1 MAHPAAPR
9 RHVRVLTVLLRLVL
23 PLLVAVAGPLAPAPA
38 AAPQLLPFTQSR
50 RQPLL
55 RARYELLIP
64 PGALPPATTSLR
76 ITLPPRFDGRVLP
89 ESLRLC
95 RMVTRPQVA
104 ITRCAA
110 AIPTRLEAAAVGE
123 WRLRPLQPLAPGVLH
138 GLTLVLFNPSL
149 DGLYPLRLW
158 AETDGTAG
166 PPGSPVTPDTPGP
179 AGNAVGTWLLPIETD
194 SD

>member
-1 MAHPAAPR
+1 MAHPAAPCR
-9 RHVRVLTVLLRLVL
+9 WFLVLRVLLHLVV
-23 PLLVAVAGPLAPAPA
+23 PLLVPVAGPPAPA
-38 AAPQLLPFTQSR
+38 AAAAPQPLPFTQSR

-64 PGALPPATTSLR
+64 PGTLPPATTSLR

-95 RMVTRPQVA
+95 RMLTRPQVA

-110 AIPTRLEAAAVGE
+110 VIPARLEAAAAGE
-123 WRLRPLQPLAPGVLH
+123 WRLRPLEPLAPGGLH

-158 AETDGTAG
+158 AETDVSPG
-166 PPGSPVTPDTPGP
+166 PTGTPGP
-179 AGNAVGTWLLPIETD
+179 AGSAVGTWLLPIETD